1 MESQSIT
8 QTECGST
15 LLFKQEINK
24 NDQTILRADL
34 VCVKHTLENLKKES
48 DFLLDCLIEHIEKGN
63 FGTHLENTIQCSIF
77 FKTLNDFLN
86 KWEKIQ
92 KIYSLK

>member
-24 NDQTILRADL
+24 NEQTILRADL
-34 VCVKHTLENLKKES
+34 VYVKHTLENLKNEL
-48 DFLLDCLIEHIEKGN
+48 DFLLDCLIEHI
-63 FGTHLENTIQCSIF
+63 
-77 FKTLNDFLN
+77 
-86 KWEKIQ
+86 
-92 KIYSLK
+92 

>member
-34 VCVKHTLENLKKES
+34 VCVKHTLENLKNE
-48 DFLLDCLIEHIEKGN
+48 LD
-63 FGTHLENTIQCSIF
+63 
-77 FKTLNDFLN
+77 
-86 KWEKIQ
+86 
-92 KIYSLK
+92 Y